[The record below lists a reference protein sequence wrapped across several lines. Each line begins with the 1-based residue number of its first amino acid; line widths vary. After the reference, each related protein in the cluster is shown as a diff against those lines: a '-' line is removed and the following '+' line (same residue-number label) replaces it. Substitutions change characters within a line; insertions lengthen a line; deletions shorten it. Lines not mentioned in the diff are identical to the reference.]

1 MKNNPTN
8 LEEYKRL
15 LWKYIVVVACVSLI
29 VTASVLQCYNSE
41 LTLVCSLIIINLVTC
56 VLPLEYML
64 QSVLGT
70 RQFAVLTPN
79 NVCGYNGVM
88 TGITSS

>member
-1 MKNNPTN
+1 MKNNPTK

-41 LTLVCSLIIINLVTC
+41 LTLVCSLIIIT
-56 VLPLEYML
+56 
-64 QSVLGT
+64 
-70 RQFAVLTPN
+70 
-79 NVCGYNGVM
+79 
-88 TGITSS
+88 

>member
-41 LTLVCSLIIINLVTC
+41 LTLVCSDHYYLSDLCIAFGIYVTIC
-56 VLPLEYML
+56 
-64 QSVLGT
+64 T
-70 RQFAVLTPN
+70 RYKAVCCSDTK
-79 NVCGYNGVM
+79 
-88 TGITSS
+88 